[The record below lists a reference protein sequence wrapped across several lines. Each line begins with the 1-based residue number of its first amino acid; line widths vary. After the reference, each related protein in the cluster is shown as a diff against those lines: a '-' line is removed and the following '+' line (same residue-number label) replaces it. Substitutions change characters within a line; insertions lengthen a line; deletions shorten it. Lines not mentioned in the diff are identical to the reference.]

1 MANTRQVF
9 AVLIGG
15 GGMGVL
21 AVGGIFPLQSW
32 VGYVGRAL
40 VFVWNG
46 AMRGNFTLYFSAV
59 FCWCVGDWAVGYNAM
74 NF

>member
-1 MANTRQVF
+1 MANARQVF

-21 AVGGIFPLQSW
+21 AVGGIFLLQSW

-40 VFVWNG
+40 VFV
-46 AMRGNFTLYFSAV
+46 
-59 FCWCVGDWAVGYNAM
+59 
-74 NF
+74 

>member
-40 VFVWNG
+40 IFVEWCNAEKLYSVF
-46 AMRGNFTLYFSAV
+46 FSSFLLV
-59 FCWCVGDWAVGYNAM
+59 CGGLGTGL
-74 NF
+74 